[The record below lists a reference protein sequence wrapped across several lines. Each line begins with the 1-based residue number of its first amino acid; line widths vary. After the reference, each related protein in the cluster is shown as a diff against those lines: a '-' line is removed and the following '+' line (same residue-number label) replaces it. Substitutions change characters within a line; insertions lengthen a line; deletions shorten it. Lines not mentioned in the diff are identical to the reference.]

1 MSRVRDVLGSA
12 WLGQLQDDAEQRL
25 HAGDGVLVDDLC
37 EDRPTSLLVADL
49 VQGSAAEL
57 LGVVVVAATVS
68 SLSYVP
74 SAD

>member
-1 MSRVRDVLGSA
+1 MSRICDVLGSA
-12 WLGQLQDDAEQRL
+12 WLGQLQDDAEQLL
-25 HAGDGVLVDDLC
+25 HGGDGVLVDDLC

-57 LGVVVVAATVS
+57 LGVVVVATTVS